1 MSSFEADIIVG
12 TALLNM
18 YGKCGA
24 LEDACRVF
32 DNHLSLRDT
41 IAWTIMI
48 SIYAQHG
55 RAKESLS
62 LFDKMRKEGVEPNE
76 VTYISILNA
85 CSHSGLVDEGRQWFT
100 SMKACGI
107 TPSVDHYNCMI
118 DLLGRAGM
126 MEEAEALINE
136 MPITPGSVTWTTILG
151 GCRDRFDA
159 QRGERATGNVIEIDP
174 TSVPPYVT
182 LSNIYSKVGK
192 DNDLVLASSSA

>member
-85 CSHSGLVDEGRQWFT
+85 CSHSGLVDQGQMHFENMSQ
-100 SMKACGI
+100 KYGI
-107 TPSVDHYNCMI
+107 TPDVDHLTCMI
-118 DLLGRAGM
+118 DLFGRAGY
-126 MEEAEALINE
+126 
-136 MPITPGSVTWTTILG
+136 
-151 GCRDRFDA
+151 FDKLWVCL
-159 QRGERATGNVIEIDP
+159 RRCP
-174 TSVPPYVT
+174 
-182 LSNIYSKVGK
+182 L
-192 DNDLVLASSSA
+192 